1 MPIYEYG
8 CEAGHRFEVTQKVS
22 DPPLTT
28 CQVCARPVSKL
39 ISAPA
44 ISFKGTGWYVT
55 DYSNKLKPPAQEG
68 KAESAPSSPPAS
80 SPASPP
86 SSGSARSATS
96 SPTPTGSSGTWSSPA
111 TRLLFLL
118 ALLDRFAP
126 RLLFAL
132 VFCQVR

>member
-1 MPIYEYG
+1 VIAREPGLDGGGDRAYRISTMPIYEYG

-39 ISAPA
+39 ISASA

-68 KAESAPSSPPAS
+68 KSESAPSSPPAS

-86 SSGSARSATS
+86 SSGSAGSGTS
-96 SPTPTGSSGTWSSPA
+96 SPTPTGSSGT
-111 TRLLFLL
+111 
-118 ALLDRFAP
+118 
-126 RLLFAL
+126 
-132 VFCQVR
+132 

>member
-8 CEAGHRFEVTQKVS
+8 CEAGHRFEVKQKVS

-55 DYSNKLKPPAQEG
+55 DYSNKLKPPAKDG
-68 KAESAPSSPPAS
+68 KAESPASSSASPSSSSSSSAGSPGSESSPPQKTD
-80 SPASPP
+80 
-86 SSGSARSATS
+86 SSGS
-96 SPTPTGSSGTWSSPA
+96 
-111 TRLLFLL
+111 
-118 ALLDRFAP
+118 
-126 RLLFAL
+126 
-132 VFCQVR
+132 

>member
-8 CEAGHRFEVTQKVS
+8 CQAGHRFEVTQKVS

-68 KAESAPSSPPAS
+68 KSESAPSSPPAS
-80 SPASPP
+80 PPASPL
-86 SSGSARSATS
+86 SSGSAGSGTS
-96 SPTPTGSSGTWSSPA
+96 SPTPTGSSGT
-111 TRLLFLL
+111 
-118 ALLDRFAP
+118 
-126 RLLFAL
+126 
-132 VFCQVR
+132 

>member
-68 KAESAPSSPPAS
+68 KSESAPNSPPAS
-80 SPASPP
+80 PPASPP
-86 SSGSARSATS
+86 SSGSAGSGTS
-96 SPTPTGSSGTWSSPA
+96 SPTPTGSSGT
-111 TRLLFLL
+111 
-118 ALLDRFAP
+118 
-126 RLLFAL
+126 
-132 VFCQVR
+132 